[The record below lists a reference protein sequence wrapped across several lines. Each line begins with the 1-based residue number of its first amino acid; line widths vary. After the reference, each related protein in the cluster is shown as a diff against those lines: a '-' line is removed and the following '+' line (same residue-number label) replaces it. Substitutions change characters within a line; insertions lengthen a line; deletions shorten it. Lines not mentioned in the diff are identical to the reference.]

1 MELHHN
7 PPTAALPT
15 GTFPILLAAVVTQI
29 LYRGGRAS
37 LAVHLD
43 EFAKMIWGWHLSA
56 SASVSLVLDSF
67 HRAMQKIRSVGGEL
81 RGLVVHQ
88 DRGSVYTSN
97 AYARTV
103 SSRGCLLSYS
113 RRGAPGDNA
122 VNEAFFSR
130 LKVEWADVFHEA
142 RTFEELQR
150 LVDRAIVYYNEE
162 RYHSS
167 LGYRTP
173 LAFMNDFLTS
183 HQKPIQSVS

>member
-1 MELHHN
+1 MEPLHN
-7 PPTAALPT
+7 PHTIALPT
-15 GTFPILLAAVVTQI
+15 GSFLPILLAAVVTQI

-88 DRGSVYTSN
+88 DRGSVYTSD

-103 SSRGCLLSYS
+103 KRGPSGSCNAWWIVRLCTTTRSGIIRVS
-113 RRGAPGDNA
+113 DIGRRWR
-122 VNEAFFSR
+122 S
-130 LKVEWADVFHEA
+130 
-142 RTFEELQR
+142 
-150 LVDRAIVYYNEE
+150 
-162 RYHSS
+162 
-167 LGYRTP
+167 
-173 LAFMNDFLTS
+173 
-183 HQKPIQSVS
+183 